1 MTVSLA
7 NKYRPQQFADVLG
20 QKETIS
26 ILSNILTQRRY
37 PPGILFSGGWGSGK
51 TTLARIFA
59 NSVLCQER
67 TGAEPCGSCSL
78 CLEFRENPDKV
89 FNFREIDAA
98 SEGGVQDVRDIVDES
113 HFRAIG
119 KADRKVLLIDE
130 CHMLT
135 PAAQNAFLKLLE
147 EGSENMLFL
156 FCTTDPDKILRT
168 LFSRTLPFKIEEIPK
183 DLIVSRL
190 EKVCELE
197 GIESEPQALSLIV
210 TVKKGHVRDCFM
222 LLDQLS
228 YGPGVT
234 VEAIRKTLSLDLE
247 AEFYRLLYM
256 VSSDIEELLRLVEQL
271 LQRVSIQDVHDGIS
285 SAALNTFKFT
295 QGIDIGLPSADLSWC
310 EKLAVKLKERS
321 LRVAQFL
328 SSKPP
333 PRTQSALECNLLS
346 LRHFLEIGF
355 PDEPRQDLE
364 KGNEPKFNT
373 DIEKLQYYGMKK
385 VQNNEE
391 LEEEEVEVWE
401 ALDILNAYVIED
413 EVAE

>member
-1 MTVSLA
+1 MSLA
-7 NKYRPQQFADVLG
+7 NKYRPQRFSEVLG
-20 QKETIS
+20 QAETLS
-26 ILSNILTQRRY
+26 ILSTMLEQRRY

-51 TTLARIFA
+51 TTMARIFA
-59 NSVLCQER
+59 NSVLCQDRE
-67 TGAEPCGSCSL
+67 GAEPCGSCSL
-78 CLEFRENPDKV
+78 CVEFRESPDKV

-119 KADRKVLLIDE
+119 KSDRKVLLIDE

-168 LFSRTLPFKIEEIPK
+168 LFSRTLPFKVREIPK
-183 DLIVSRL
+183 ELIVQRL
-190 EKVCELE
+190 DEVCEKE
-197 GIESEPQALSLIV
+197 KIVREPEALSLIV

-256 VSSDIEELLRLVEQL
+256 VSSDIEELLRMIEGL
-271 LQRVSIQDVHDGIS
+271 LQRVSIQELHDGIS
-285 SAALNTFKFT
+285 KAALNVFKFT
-295 QGIDIGLPSADLSWC
+295 QGLDIGLPKADLSWC
-310 EKLAVKLKERS
+310 EKLGSKLGERA
-321 LRVAQFL
+321 LKIAQFL
-328 SSKPP
+328 SSKPS

-346 LRHFLEIGF
+346 LRHFLETGF
-355 PDEPRQDLE
+355 PDEPRQDIQN
-364 KGNEPKFNT
+364 KSEPQFESP
-373 DIEKLQYYGMKK
+373 IAALQYHGMKK
-385 VQNNEE
+385 VQNKEAVE
-391 LEEEEVEVWE
+391 DEEVELWE
-401 ALDILNAYVIED
+401 ALDLLNAYVIED
-413 EVAE
+413 DT